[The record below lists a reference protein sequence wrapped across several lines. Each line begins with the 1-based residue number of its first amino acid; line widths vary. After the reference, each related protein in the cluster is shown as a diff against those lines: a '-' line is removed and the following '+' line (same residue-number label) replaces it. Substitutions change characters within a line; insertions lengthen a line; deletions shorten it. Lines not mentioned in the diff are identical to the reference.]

1 MENSKESSIVSLLQ
15 EIDMLNRIIEDT
27 QKKLEETQ
35 KKLKISE
42 GQTTMFRNKFK
53 RIKRER
59 DAYT

>member
-1 MENSKESSIVSLLQ
+1 MENTENSKESSIVSLLQ
-15 EIDMLNRIIEDT
+15 EIEMLN
-27 QKKLEETQ
+27 KKLEETQ